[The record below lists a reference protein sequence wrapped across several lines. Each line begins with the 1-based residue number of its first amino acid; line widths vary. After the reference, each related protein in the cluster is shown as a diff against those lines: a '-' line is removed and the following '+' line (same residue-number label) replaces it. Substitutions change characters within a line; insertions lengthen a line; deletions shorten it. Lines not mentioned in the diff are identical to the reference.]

1 MNGKQTPRRRYD
13 ASLCAER
20 ALGTRERILD
30 TAKELF
36 TARGVDKVTISE
48 IAAAAAVSAPTVYAL
63 FQSKTGILKAV
74 VERSFFNPRYT
85 EIAQQAE
92 KARDPEEI
100 LRITASISRV
110 ILDTERNEIGLMR
123 GVSVLSSELRLI
135 EAELEAVRFT
145 LQEER
150 AKRLVKTVPVARR
163 LGLGRVRDILWMYTG
178 RDVYRMLVLERGWS
192 SDEYENWLA
201 ETLIRTLMT

>member
-1 MNGKQTPRRRYD
+1 MNGKPIVRRRYD
-13 ASLCAER
+13 ASLRAER

-30 TAKELF
+30 AAKELF

-48 IAAAAAVSAPTVYAL
+48 IASLAGVSAPTLYAL
-63 FQSKTGILKAV
+63 FQSKAGVLKAV
-74 VERSFFNPRYT
+74 VERSFFNPRYV
-85 EIAQQAE
+85 EIAQRAE

-123 GVSVLSSELRLI
+123 GLSVLSPELGAV

-145 LQEER
+145 LQAER
-150 AKRLVKTVPVARR
+150 AKRLVELVPAARR
-163 LGLGRVRDILWMYTG
+163 LGLNRVRDILWMYTG

-192 SDEYENWLA
+192 SDEYESWLA
-201 ETLIRTLMT
+201 ETLISALTA